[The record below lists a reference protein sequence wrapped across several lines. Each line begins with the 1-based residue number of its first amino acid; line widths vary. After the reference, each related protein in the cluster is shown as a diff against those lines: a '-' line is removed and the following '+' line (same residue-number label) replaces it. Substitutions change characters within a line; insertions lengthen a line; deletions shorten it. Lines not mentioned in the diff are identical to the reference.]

1 MTNVFIQ
8 QLRDRNA
15 GVNVLG
21 FRIMSGS
28 GLSGFVSTYANL
40 ANYDQVQKQ
49 WKKTKSAII
58 PNPKSYTAL
67 YAISNT
73 TIDADTEF
81 DVESGAKK
89 GEISKAFKKMLKGK
103 SANKKLLS
111 SFIEY
116 VA

>member
-1 MTNVFIQ
+1 M
-8 QLRDRNA
+8 
-15 GVNVLG
+15 LG
-21 FRIMSGS
+21 FRIMGGS
-28 GLSGFVSTYANL
+28 GLSSFVSTYADL
-40 ANYDQVQKQ
+40 THYDKVQKQ
-49 WKKTKSAII
+49 WRKEKSAII
-58 PNPKSYTAL
+58 PFPKSYTAL
-67 YAISNT
+67 YVLSNT
-73 TIDADTEF
+73 NIDVDTEL